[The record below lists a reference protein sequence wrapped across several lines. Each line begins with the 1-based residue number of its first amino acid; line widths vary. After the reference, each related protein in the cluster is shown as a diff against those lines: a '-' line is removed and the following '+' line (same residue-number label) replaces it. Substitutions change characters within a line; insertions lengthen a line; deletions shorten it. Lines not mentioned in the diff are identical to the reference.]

1 MMQKLRDELDAT
13 DEQIARLIGKRLQL
27 ARQIGEIKYSSQAS
41 IIDQTRENEVARHWK
56 ELGAKYDIPYIES
69 IARDLITASRA
80 VQLRARQAKKVAI
93 IGDGK
98 MGRLLQGQFN
108 EVGHRTRRFEPS
120 RVNGIEWAEIVVL
133 AVPQNGVLD
142 LMRSLQAGLKGKIVM
157 DIASDKSRIFH
168 EAEKIALDNGFNYV
182 GVHPLFNVIEG
193 PFTERVVII
202 PSSADGGRAR
212 EVEEFWSSAGFQT
225 QIADIDEHERGM
237 SVAQVMVHFYLQALA
252 YSLKE
257 YSAELGVNLTDF
269 ETRTLRRVME
279 IIKDVDANDQVIKEI
294 RRENPFSASAVA
306 SSLSNMKRIAEGD
319 LVDDIHAEKRPRRF

>member
-1 MMQKLRDELDAT
+1 MQKLRDELDAT
-13 DEQIARLIGKRLQL
+13 DEQIATLIGKRLQI
-27 ARQIGEIKYSSQAS
+27 ARQIGEIKSSRQAS
-41 IIDQTRENEVARHWK
+41 IIDQTREEEVVKHWK
-56 ELGAKYDIPYIES
+56 ELGAKYSIPYIEG

-80 VQLRARQAKKVAI
+80 AQLKARHAKKIAI

-98 MGRLLQGQFN
+98 MGRLLHSQFG
-108 EVGHRTRRFEPS
+108 EVGHMARMFEPG

-142 LMRSLQAGLKGKIVM
+142 LMRELQAGLKGKIVM

-168 EAEKIALDNGFNYV
+168 EAEKIALANGFNYV

-193 PFTERVVII
+193 PFMERVVII

-212 EVEEFWSSAGFQT
+212 EVEEFWSSAGFLT
-225 QIADIDEHERGM
+225 QIADIDEHEKAM

-269 ETRTLRRVME
+269 ETRTLRRIMQ
-279 IIKDVDANDQVIKEI
+279 IIKDADTNGQVIKEI
-294 RRENPFSASAVA
+294 RRENPFSAGAVA
-306 SSLSNMKRIAEGD
+306 SSLLNMKKIAEGD
-319 LVDDIHAEKRPRRF
+319 PIDDIHVEK